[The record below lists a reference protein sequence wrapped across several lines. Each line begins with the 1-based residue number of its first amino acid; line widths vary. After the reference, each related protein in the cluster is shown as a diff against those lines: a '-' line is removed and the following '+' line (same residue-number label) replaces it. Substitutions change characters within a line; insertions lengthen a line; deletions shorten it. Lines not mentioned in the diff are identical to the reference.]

1 MTAPTPPNAD
11 DPTVD
16 LVSAYVDG
24 LAAPDEVAVVEA
36 SPALMA
42 QVATMRSVTAA
53 LGQPASPAPAI
64 KEAHLGAALAE
75 FDSLFGSDQD
85 QADQDQADQDQP
97 VVRSLDEARA
107 TRAKRRPRRLNMVA
121 AAAAAVALL
130 FAGVVAVGLNSGG
143 DSFDTVTEAT
153 SASSDAAIESSSALV
168 LGDEDASDDSADAAM
183 DDDEAMDEEEAME
196 DESTAARSEPAMAE
210 AAMEA
215 DAEADFAAPMADD
228 AMADDEMADDAMDD
242 AASGAAPIPPIGFL
256 GDFDELAP
264 LEEALQGSLEGS
276 DLTQKALNLVTEV
289 SPIGCPDVIAD
300 LTGLSVPTLVGT
312 ARLSGKDVELHGSA
326 NGEVLVIDLAVC
338 EIVAIIG
345 L

>member
-36 SPALMA
+36 SPVLMA

-85 QADQDQADQDQP
+85 QADQDQP
-97 VVRSLDEARA
+97 VVRSLDEART